1 MEICILGSGC
11 VRCEK
16 LAFQVSRA
24 LRQLG
29 LKASVVRVERES
41 LVEYLLP
48 GVGAPGLIID
58 GELVWAGDALPSQ
71 DALEA
76 WIQQASKGERLR
88 KAG

>member
-16 LAFQVSRA
+16 LALQVSRV
-24 LRQLG
+24 LEKLG
-29 LKASVVRVERES
+29 LKASVVRMEREAV
-41 LVEYLLP
+41 VEYLLP
-48 GVGAPGLIID
+48 GVGAPGLMID
-58 GELVWAGDALPSQ
+58 GELVWAGDSLPSQ

-76 WIQQASKGERLR
+76 WIQQAFQVERLR